1 MIFLTLVFGL
11 NKCKSYLE
19 TYNNATFADRC
30 YAGIIKMVPSSV
42 VFIFAISSIC
52 IQLKKKFV
60 KFHSNLN
67 ITHWK
72 TLKIFKLTMSSSHN
86 SVMVGYS
93 NQIVNGFS
101 VIFVNN
107 IWSHVQ
113 IRCREFDLSV
123 KFISPIAIIAE
134 SFQTDD

>member
-1 MIFLTLVFGL
+1 
-11 NKCKSYLE
+11 
-19 TYNNATFADRC
+19 
-30 YAGIIKMVPSSV
+30 
-42 VFIFAISSIC
+42 
-52 IQLKKKFV
+52 
-60 KFHSNLN
+60 
-67 ITHWK
+67 
-72 TLKIFKLTMSSSHN
+72 MSSSHN

-123 KFISPIAIIAE
+123 EFISPIAIIAE